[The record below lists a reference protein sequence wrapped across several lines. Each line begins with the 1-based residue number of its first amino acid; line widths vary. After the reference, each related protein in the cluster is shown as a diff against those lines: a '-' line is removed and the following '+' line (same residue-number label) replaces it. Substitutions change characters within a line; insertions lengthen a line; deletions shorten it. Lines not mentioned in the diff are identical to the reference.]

1 MTFMYKKTKQKTN
14 EQTKIQA
21 QKKEVDKN
29 KRERY
34 SYYAASIYA
43 TFYFGFI
50 FTLTQKRNVKDYM
63 LE

>member
-1 MTFMYKKTKQKTN
+1 MNKLKHKLRRKRL
-14 EQTKIQA
+14 TKI
-21 QKKEVDKN
+21 N
-29 KRERY
+29 KINEKGTVTTH
-34 SYYAASIYA
+34 ASIYA

>member
-1 MTFMYKKTKQKTN
+1 MNKLKHKFRRKRL
-14 EQTKIQA
+14 TKINE
-21 QKKEVDKN
+21 KGTVTTH
-29 KRERY
+29 
-34 SYYAASIYA
+34 ASIYA

>member
-1 MTFMYKKTKQKTN
+1 MNKLKHKLRKKRL
-14 EQTKIQA
+14 TKI
-21 QKKEVDKN
+21 N
-29 KRERY
+29 KINEKGTTH
-34 SYYAASIYA
+34 ASIYA